1 MGTTTQIGSRR
12 TLAQLHA
19 LAAVERDIRTY
30 DNSSRKKYLRTFSRA
45 FRSYQAVLGPDEFR
59 RAVLDAGTILIGDY
73 HALPASQRFAAS
85 LLEQRAQPGDRPVV
99 LAVETIFARDQHILD
114 EWWRREIEEPE
125 FRERIRFEVDWGY
138 EWAPF
143 YELLLTAREHGEAIY
158 GIDCTPRDDLRKI
171 RARDRHAAHKLAEIR
186 ERHPRAAI
194 FVLFGESH
202 LAPGHLPRSLK
213 QELPDEPVLR
223 ILQNVDPLYWQV
235 SSEKENHV
243 AAVRVSSDTICVFNA
258 TPLEKYESY
267 RLHLSRWGN
276 GFGDPD
282 LTPTMHNLVESL
294 ARFLGIE
301 NYSAHNTTQPKFLT
315 DLLPEVCGGRSNVPL
330 SRLLARRGA
339 TLEQIEDILD
349 RIEDRGS
356 IYIPQINA
364 IYVREFRIEVAA
376 EDAGRFLHHACR
388 GLPLRADA
396 FTSNAEC
403 DFYSDVLEHALAHFS
418 SHALCPV
425 RSKDDDDSEIP
436 PSSFRT
442 IKAPVRRA
450 QWESAARTAGQG
462 LGKSLY
468 AAYVQGRVSRTALRH
483 LFLTHSENKNEAKT
497 AIRRLT
503 TTITTRM

>member
-1 MGTTTQIGSRR
+1 
-12 TLAQLHA
+12 
-19 LAAVERDIRTY
+19 
-30 DNSSRKKYLRTFSRA
+30 
-45 FRSYQAVLGPDEFR
+45 
-59 RAVLDAGTILIGDY
+59 
-73 HALPASQRFAAS
+73 
-85 LLEQRAQPGDRPVV
+85 
-99 LAVETIFARDQHILD
+99 
-114 EWWRREIEEPE
+114 
-125 FRERIRFEVDWGY
+125 
-138 EWAPF
+138 
-143 YELLLTAREHGEAIY
+143 
-158 GIDCTPRDDLRKI
+158 
-171 RARDRHAAHKLAEIR
+171 
-186 ERHPRAAI
+186 
-194 FVLFGESH
+194 
-202 LAPGHLPRSLK
+202 
-213 QELPDEPVLR
+213 
-223 ILQNVDPLYWQV
+223 
-235 SSEKENHV
+235 
-243 AAVRVSSDTICVFNA
+243 
-258 TPLEKYESY
+258 
-267 RLHLSRWGN
+267 
-276 GFGDPD
+276 
-282 LTPTMHNLVESL
+282 
-294 ARFLGIE
+294 
-301 NYSAHNTTQPKFLT
+301 
-315 DLLPEVCGGRSNVPL
+315 LLPEVCGGRSNVPL